1 MLQVQARAL
10 GDPTRYEIFRR
21 LADSGE
27 SMDVSALTDEFE
39 LNHNGIRQHLSKL
52 VEAGL
57 VIEYQARAK
66 GRGRPRL
73 LYRVDPSADSRW
85 GHTGPYEQLSLL
97 LAEVLRTGDPPEEVG
112 RRAGRAEIASRL
124 ENHEGADAVDVL
136 LIEMARQ
143 GFDPHLEIHGESV
156 DAHILNCPYASAAAA
171 DPDIVCSLHVGMV
184 KGIVEGIDGFVL
196 DEFERAEPM
205 SGRCCVHGRL
215 TTDDG
220 KGGKGK
226 DTDDPSAR

>member
-39 LNHNGIRQHLSKL
+39 LNHNGIRQHLAKL

-57 VIEYQARAK
+57 VIEYPARSK

-85 GHTGPYEQLSLL
+85 GHRGPYEQLSLL
-97 LAEVLRTGDPPEEVG
+97 LAEVLRTGDEPEEVG
-112 RRAGRAEIASRL
+112 RRAGRAEIASRMKHH
-124 ENHEGADAVDVL
+124 NGADAVDVL
-136 LIEMARQ
+136 LTEMARQ
-143 GFDPHLEIHGESV
+143 GFEPKLEIHGQSV
-156 DAHILNCPYASAAAA
+156 EAHIANCPYASAATA
-171 DPDIVCSLHVGMV
+171 DPDIVCSIHVGMV
-184 KGIVEGIDGFVL
+184 KGILEGIDGFVL
-196 DEFERAEPM
+196 DEFDRAEPN

-215 TTDDG
+215 TDDG
-220 KGGKGK
+220 GTVVGV
-226 DTDDPSAR
+226 DRRSDR

>member
-27 SMDVSALTDEFE
+27 SMDVSSLTEEFE
-39 LNHNGIRQHLSKL
+39 LNHNGIRQHLAKL

-57 VIEYQARAK
+57 VIEYRARSK

-85 GHTGPYEQLSLL
+85 GHMGPYEQLSLL

-112 RRAGRAEIASRL
+112 RRAGRAEIAARL
-124 ENHEGADAVDVL
+124 EGLEEVDAVEVL
-136 LIEMARQ
+136 LTEMARQ
-143 GFDPHLEIHGESV
+143 GFDPHLEINGDSV
-156 DAHILNCPYASAAAA
+156 EAHILNCPYASAAAA

-184 KGIVEGIDGFVL
+184 KGIAEGIDGFVL

-215 TTDDG
+215 TGSSTTGPDDADNT
-220 KGGKGK
+220 GK
-226 DTDDPSAR
+226 D